1 MKDEAIK
8 LMKAL
13 KLHTNVI
20 NEFKNENTLNK
31 SETRSGILYWLTDE
45 EKEIVNAFEKEN
57 PNALIYHI
65 IKTNTLDF
73 GTIYDLLFVTADDED
88 KKLYQDY
95 INDNLVLSY
104 SVTPFPESGLIKV
117 KCVNGGLVR
126 EC

>member
-1 MKDEAIK
+1 MKDEAIE
-8 LMKAL
+8 LMQAL

-20 NEFKNENTLNK
+20 NEFKNENTLNR
-31 SETRSGILYWLTDE
+31 SETRNGILYWLSDTE
-45 EKEIVNAFEKEN
+45 QEIVNQFEKEHEGT
-57 PNALIYHI
+57 LVYHV
-65 IKTNTLDF
+65 IKTNTIDF

-104 SVTPFPESGLIKV
+104 SVTPFPEIGLIKV